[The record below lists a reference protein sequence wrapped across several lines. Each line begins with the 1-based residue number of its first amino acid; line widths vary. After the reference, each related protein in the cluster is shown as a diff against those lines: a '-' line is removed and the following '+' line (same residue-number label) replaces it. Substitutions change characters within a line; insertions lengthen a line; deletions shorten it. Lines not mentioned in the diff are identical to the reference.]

1 MNKIPN
7 ITPNVNCGVGRDTGC
22 QSGYC
27 GYFDDTSPIDLS
39 NMFGVLLNDILDF
52 GAPSGF
58 LSKFRTLSIGQDNPD
73 SGPTGATGSSTNNF
87 CRDEGA
93 YVQLGGCCSD
103 GTSIAKSGACDWK
116 HCYPWVYQ
124 CGRFKKSCSRAE
136 CLKDPYCNLNISPS
150 PPATYSPL
158 KAPTP
163 NYTYVSSY
171 ACATPNLAK
180 PAIDSSGNY
189 IFDQNGRQLYCPLMR
204 GNIPT
209 NSICI
214 YLNDG
219 GENNCYT
226 DKVPPFSPNFDD
238 AWGFN
243 FWNDYLNDTDL
254 KVTSSGSDQTCI
266 EANYPGLSSI
276 FTPGSYLTTA
286 CKYSNNFPTGATNPP
301 TCFLDRSCFDDSS
314 LLTRA
319 KISVIGKFMQCYNET
334 INNLFFTAPNSGNCK
349 AIVLEFQKGM
359 RRTLQIALIL
369 YVIAIGIKIAAG
381 GQLPK
386 KGEIMMFIIKIGA
399 VIYFG
404 VGTFNDSSDS
414 NDDTN
419 GLVMLYQKGFIVM
432 NELANRII
440 QSGNESESASTP
452 GQVTPNPDGSL
463 PGFCVFDAKNI
474 KINSAI

>member
-1 MNKIPN
+1 MFKRLLLTIILLSCISQASYADCASACQTYDAFGNKLPPICQYGGQFHRGTDEFSANHACFNIACDSSPTSSHYGCVDSSGNPYNPVADPMNKIPN

-349 AIVLEFQKGM
+349 AIVLEFQKGA
-359 RRTLQIALIL
+359 REVRLKSSIARW
-369 YVIAIGIKIAAG
+369 V
-381 GQLPK
+381 
-386 KGEIMMFIIKIGA
+386 
-399 VIYFG
+399 
-404 VGTFNDSSDS
+404 
-414 NDDTN
+414 
-419 GLVMLYQKGFIVM
+419 
-432 NELANRII
+432 
-440 QSGNESESASTP
+440 
-452 GQVTPNPDGSL
+452 
-463 PGFCVFDAKNI
+463 
-474 KINSAI
+474 